1 MSDKLLIETSPLE
14 TRLALLKDGVLE
26 GFYVF
31 AAASHL
37 MPGAPVMGRIKSV
50 VPALEA
56 AFVDIGL
63 DDDAFLPLSKT
74 ALEAHG
80 EGDLV
85 LASLAH
91 AGTRSRSRSRS
102 GSRTGTGTKGARLS
116 REISLAGRNAVLLV
130 GGRGVHY
137 SRRLDEEAKARLKGL
152 VAGLDLDRDR
162 FGLIVRTEAGQVDD
176 SDFTDE
182 CGALLNEAEML
193 LSQGVNAAKPGALF
207 ERHANLALFI
217 RGLSPGPSLIE
228 VDNPQLVENLAADW
242 QGLRRDLIDALKVR
256 ASAGLLEEAGV
267 DEAVEGLLSGR
278 VNLPSGGEIVVEPT
292 EALTAVDV
300 NTGAITRNKG
310 ASGNRASHAL
320 ATNLEA
326 VEAIA
331 RVLRVANIGGLVVI
345 DFLKMSKRGDTQKVL
360 DHLRAATLGDSAGVR
375 IGSMSQLGLC
385 DLSRARRGPSLF
397 GLLTEESA
405 RVQLRLDVIAAKAV
419 RHALAAAKASPGQ
432 AILCEVSPP
441 VRERIESLRAG
452 SKTDKMSA
460 SEALVHYVA
469 RPDFARERIE
479 TKEEV

>member
-1 MSDKLLIETSPLE
+1 MSEKLLIETSPLE

-31 AAASHL
+31 PTASHL

-63 DDDAFLPLSKT
+63 ADDAFLPLSKS
-74 ALEAHG
+74 ALANNA

-91 AGTRSRSRSRS
+91 LGTTSRS
-102 GSRTGTGTKGARLS
+102 GEKGARLS
-116 REISLAGRNAVLLV
+116 RESSLAGRGFVLLV

-137 SRRLDEEAKARLKGL
+137 SRQLGEDEKARLKEL
-152 VAGLDLDRDR
+152 TARLDLDRDR
-162 FGLIVRTEAGQVDD
+162 FGLIVRTEAGKLQD
-176 SDFTDE
+176 
-182 CGALLNEAEML
+182 GALVDEFEALWSEAEKL
-193 LSQGVNAAKPGALF
+193 LAHSTSATKPGALF

-217 RGLSPGPSLIE
+217 RGLSPAPSVIE
-228 VDNPQLVENLAADW
+228 INDPQLAESLAANWKDV
-242 QGLRRDLIDALKVR
+242 RCDLVDALTVR
-256 ASAGLLEEAGV
+256 ISTGLLEEAGV
-267 DEAVEGLLSGR
+267 DEAVEGLLTGR

-310 ASGNRASHAL
+310 ATGNRASRAL

-345 DFLKMSKRGDTQKVL
+345 DFLKMNDRGDTQKVL
-360 DHLRAATLGDSAGVR
+360 DHLRAATLGDGASVR
-375 IGSMSQLGLC
+375 IGAVSKLGLC

-397 GLLTEESA
+397 DLLTEDTG
-405 RVQLRLDVIAAKAV
+405 RFQLRLDVIAAKAV
-419 RHALAAAKASPGQ
+419 RLAMSAAAASPGQ
-432 AILCEVSPP
+432 AVLCEVAPQ
-441 VRERIESLRAG
+441 VLERIEDLRAG
-452 SKTDKMSA
+452 SGFDKVSA
-460 SEALVHYVA
+460 AEALVRYVA

-479 TKEEV
+479 TRIDV